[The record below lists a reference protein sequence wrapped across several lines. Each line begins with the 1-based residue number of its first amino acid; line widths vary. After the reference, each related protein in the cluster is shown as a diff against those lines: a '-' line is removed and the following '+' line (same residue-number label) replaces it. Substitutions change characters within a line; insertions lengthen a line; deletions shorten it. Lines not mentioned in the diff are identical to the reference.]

1 MHRVSNNTCGKSVE
15 YNTYLWEKN
24 YFVIKFIHYSK
35 SNYIKN
41 IKKLK
46 NIIIKTKQSKMHNIK
61 FIC

>member
-41 IKKLK
+41 IKRQILNFSNKL
-46 NIIIKTKQSKMHNIK
+46 IK
-61 FIC
+61 